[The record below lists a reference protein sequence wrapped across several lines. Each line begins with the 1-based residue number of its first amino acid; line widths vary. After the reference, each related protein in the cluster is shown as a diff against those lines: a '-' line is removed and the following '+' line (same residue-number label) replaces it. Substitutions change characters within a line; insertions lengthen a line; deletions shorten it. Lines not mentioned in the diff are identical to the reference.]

1 MTNTMRA
8 VVLDAPEPPEA
19 LQIRDLPIPTTQP
32 GQVLIKVEAFGLAA
46 RSSTLGSALPR
57 GVTFPRV
64 LGIEATG
71 TVADSPGGEFV
82 TGQQVAAMMGGM
94 GRTFDG
100 GYAEYTC
107 VPVQQVVPFTSSLDW
122 DSRGAVREMLQT
134 SHGSLTVGLRRPA
147 RAVDP
152 HPRWHVVDRHGD
164 RRARQAARHDG
175 AVHHSQTRPRRRPP

>member
-122 DSRGAVREMLQT
+122 DSRGAGDAPDV
-134 SHGSLTVGLRRPA
+134 
-147 RAVDP
+147 
-152 HPRWHVVDRHGD
+152 PRIAH
-164 RRARQAARHDG
+164 RRASTPSQGSRSSS
-175 AVHHSQTRPRRRPP
+175 AVARRRSAWRPPCSPGGSA